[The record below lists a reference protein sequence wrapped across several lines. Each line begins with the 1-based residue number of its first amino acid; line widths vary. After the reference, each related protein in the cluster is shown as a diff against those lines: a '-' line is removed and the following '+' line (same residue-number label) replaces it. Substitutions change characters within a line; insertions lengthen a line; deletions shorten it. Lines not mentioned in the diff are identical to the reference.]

1 MMINPLRL
9 ALLLVVFLGT
19 VGCGSPPQNTAEPAP
34 AAEAPQPDQQTL
46 PKVLI
51 IGDSISGGY
60 TKTVIAE
67 LQGIAEVSRIP
78 GNGEWTGTGIEK
90 IDQWLG
96 DTDWDVI
103 HFNWGLWDMYGWRY
117 YDQDRSPQAYEAR
130 LEQLVIRLK
139 QTDAKLIWATT
150 TPPCPENEV
159 SMRDRFKQPGVIT
172 PQVERQYL
180 AAAERVMKRHDVQIN
195 DLNALVRD
203 DLDTLL
209 TGPDNVH
216 YTGAGY
222 ALLGR
227 QVADAIQAALAE
239 ERSGAAR
246 KP

>member
-1 MMINPLRL
+1 MINPLRL
-9 ALLLVVFLGT
+9 ALLLVVLIGT
-19 VGCGSPPQNTAEPAP
+19 VGCGSPPQNAAEPAP

-78 GNGEWTGTGIEK
+78 GNGEWTGTGVEK

-96 DTDWDVI
+96 ETDWDVI

-117 YDQDRSPQAYEAR
+117 YDQDRSPAAYAQR
-130 LEQLVIRLK
+130 LEQLVARLK
-139 QTDAKLIWATT
+139 QTDATLIWATT
-150 TPPCPENEV
+150 TPPCPEHEV
-159 SMRDRFKQPGVIT
+159 SMRDRFKGPGLIT
-172 PQVERQYL
+172 PEVEKQYL
-180 AAAERVMKRHDVQIN
+180 DAAEQVMKRQGVRIN

-203 DLDTLL
+203 DLATLQ

-216 YTGAGY
+216 YTAEGS

-227 QVADAIQAALAE
+227 QVADAIGAALE
-239 ERSGAAR
+239 ERSR
-246 KP
+246 R